1 MEGTMV
7 QGLNVILQN
16 LSRLMVLRTLYHADE
31 PVSGREVERRTGLSN
46 RATMLALDDLVDIHA
61 VNLEKRGRANSYT
74 LNRAHFLVARA
85 LRPAFDAEDMFW
97 ADVARTVQRVVRPK
111 PRAAIATGPLVRDE
125 ADYGGRITLTILFQT
140 GRARIKSLRSIQ
152 KLAERIRDR
161 HSLTLDYQMLDLN
174 TMDKEEYDPLWR
186 RVEREGILLF
196 GTLP

>member
-1 MEGTMV
+1 MV

>member
-1 MEGTMV
+1 V

-74 LNRAHFLVARA
+74 LNRAHFFVARA

-140 GRARIKSLRSIQ
+140 GRARIKSLHSIQ

>member
-1 MEGTMV
+1 MH
-7 QGLNVILQN
+7 GLNVILQN
-16 LSRLMVLRTLYHADE
+16 LSRLMVLRALYHAEE
-31 PVSGREVERRTGLSN
+31 PLSGREVERRTGLSN
-46 RATMLALDDLVDIHA
+46 RGTMLALEELTDIRA
-61 VNLEKRGRANSYT
+61 VNLERSGRANIYT
-74 LNRAHFLVARA
+74 LNRNHFLVAKA

-97 ADVARTVQRVVRPK
+97 ADVAKTVQRVVRPR

-140 GRARIKSLRSIQ
+140 GRGRIKSLRSIQ

-161 HSLTLDYQMLDLN
+161 HSLTLEYQLLDLN
-174 TMDKEEYDPLWR
+174 TMDEEEYDPLWR

>member
-1 MEGTMV
+1 MEGTTV